1 MAGVSL
7 TLTWVDKEIER
18 YWNTPVDTPAIRR
31 GTMQAPPFIDES
43 RLATEAPKVTVKEPG
58 SSASQAAARQIV
70 SGLES
75 VLETLRERQDE
86 LGTLDAF
93 AGDGDHG
100 VGMVRGV
107 ENGLAAARQLAD
119 QGAGAKTVLARAGEQ
134 WSAQAGGTSGALWG
148 AMLAAAG
155 RALGDTDPVDAA
167 AQVRAAREA
176 LDALQR
182 VGKAEPDD
190 KTMLDA
196 FIPCVQTLESEVQAG
211 KPIGEAWRK
220 AAEAAEAAAQAT
232 APMRPRIGRARPLAE
247 RSVGHADA
255 GAVSFGYIVRTI
267 ADRMTG

>member
-1 MAGVSL
+1 
-7 TLTWVDKEIER
+7 
-18 YWNTPVDTPAIRR
+18 
-31 GTMQAPPFIDES
+31 
-43 RLATEAPKVTVKEPG
+43 
-58 SSASQAAARQIV
+58 
-70 SGLES
+70 
-75 VLETLRERQDE
+75 VLETLREHQDE

-100 VGMVRGV
+100 VGMVRGA
-107 ENGLAAARQLAD
+107 ENGLAAARELAD

-155 RALGDTDPVDAA
+155 RALGDTDAVDAA

-182 VGKAEPDD
+182 IGKAEPDD

-196 FIPCVQTLESEVQAG
+196 FIPCVRTLESQVQAG

-220 AAEAAEAAAQAT
+220 AAEAAESAAQAT
-232 APMRPRIGRARPLAE
+232 APLRPRIGRARPLAE

-255 GAVSFGYIVRTI
+255 GAVSFAYIVRAI
-267 ADRMTG
+267 ADQMTGGRGRAAPVPVLLNSRRPIMEL